1 MMFYCGRLT
10 FAFSRLFPDFGSK
23 IITELSS
30 PEIYHAL
37 KVTSY
42 LTEELILTLS
52 HEIATGFSKKIF
64 PQTKLSPA
72 KNLVFPLASPST
84 LTIFRL
90 CRAVA

>member
-1 MMFYCGRLT
+1 MFYCGRLT

-30 PEIYHAL
+30 PEIHHAL

-42 LTEELILTLS
+42 PNRGGNFADFPSNGNRFFKKDFPPDKTE
-52 HEIATGFSKKIF
+52 
-64 PQTKLSPA
+64 PA
-72 KNLVFPLASPST
+72 KNLVFPLASPAT